1 MVGAEVVAR
10 SPGRPPSFA
19 GGVLRIVEHYWIW
32 YRRNWRATAV
42 SSILQPLLFLLAF
55 GVGFGS
61 LVDGTGRMAEATGGT
76 DYLVWLAPA
85 LLAVSAVQSGT
96 FESTYPVLSGF
107 KWQRVYHAMT
117 AGPISPAQVAVAHL
131 TWISAKT
138 AGSGL
143 IYIAVIAG
151 FGGIA
156 GPGIL
161 VSLLAAVL
169 TGAAVAALVTAYSG
183 RLETEGGAF
192 SVLFRLVLIPMTLF
206 SGTFFP
212 IDRLPGWIQPL
223 AWVSPLW
230 HGTELARAAALGRW
244 VPLAALGH
252 LGYLL
257 ALIALGTG
265 LAMRVYTRRLFR

>member
-1 MVGAEVVAR
+1 MVSTGTGA
-10 SPGRPPSFA
+10 GPPTFV

-42 SSILQPLLFLLAF
+42 SSVLQPLLFLLAF

-61 LVDGTGRMAEATGGT
+61 LVDGTGRASEATGGVG
-76 DYLVWLAPA
+76 YLIWLAPA

-117 AGPISPAQVAVAHL
+117 AGPISPGQVAVAHL
-131 TWISAKT
+131 SWISAKV

-143 IYIAVIAG
+143 IYIAVLAA

-169 TGAAVAALVTAYSG
+169 TGAAVAALVTTYSS
-183 RLETEGGAF
+183 RLESEGGSF

-212 IDRLPGWIQPL
+212 IDRLPVWIQPL

-230 HGTELARAAALGRW
+230 HGTELARSAALGRW

-252 LGYLL
+252 LSYLVVLL
-257 ALIALGTG
+257 AVGTG
-265 LAMRVYTRRLFR
+265 LAMRIYTRRLFR

>member
-1 MVGAEVVAR
+1 M
-10 SPGRPPSFA
+10 
-19 GGVLRIVEHYWIW
+19 RIVEHYWIW

-42 SSILQPLLFLLAF
+42 SSVLQPLLFLLAF

-61 LVDGTGRMAEATGGT
+61 LVDGTGRASEATGGVG
-76 DYLVWLAPA
+76 YLIWLAPA

-131 TWISAKT
+131 SWISAKI

-143 IYIAVIAG
+143 IYIAVLAA

-183 RLETEGGAF
+183 RLESEGGSF

-212 IDRLPGWIQPL
+212 IDRLPVWIAAARLGVAAVARHRAGALGRARPL
-223 AWVSPLW
+223 GAARRAGAP
-230 HGTELARAAALGRW
+230 ELPGGPARGGHRAGHADLHPKALPVTAPARAAAAVGAAAGR
-244 VPLAALGH
+244 
-252 LGYLL
+252 
-257 ALIALGTG
+257 
-265 LAMRVYTRRLFR
+265 

>member
-1 MVGAEVVAR
+1 MVTTDIGVR
-10 SPGRPPSFA
+10 STGRPAGFV
-19 GGVLRIVEHYWIW
+19 GGVLRVVEHYWIW

-61 LVDGTGRMAEATGGT
+61 LVDGTGRVTEATGGPA
-76 DYLVWLAPA
+76 YLVWLAPA
-85 LLAVSAVQSGT
+85 LLAVSAVQSAT

-107 KWQRVYHAMT
+107 KWQRTYHAMT

-131 TWISAKT
+131 TWISAKI

-143 IYIAVIAG
+143 IYIAVIAV
-151 FGGIA
+151 FGGIR
-156 GPGIL
+156 GPGIA

-169 TGAAVAALVTAYSG
+169 TGAAVAALVTAYAG
-183 RLETEGGAF
+183 ALETEGNGF
-192 SVLFRLVLIPMTLF
+192 SLLFRLVLIPMTLF

-212 IDRLPGWIQPL
+212 IDRLPGWVQPV
-223 AWVSPLW
+223 AWASPLW

-244 VPLAALGH
+244 APWAALGH
-252 LGYLL
+252 LTYLL
-257 ALIALGTG
+257 VLLAVGTG
-265 LAMRVYTRRLFR
+265 LAMQIFTRRLYR